1 MGERMEVSMV
11 ILDLS
16 FTFFVWFCRRRS
28 TVLYGCSS
36 FGFSLLR
43 ESLVTGQSHNLPL
56 RLARRSTMLKKTE
69 KLRPTELRMSSQ

>member
-43 ESLVTGQSHNLPL
+43 ESLVTGQSHNLLL
-56 RLARRSTMLKKTE
+56 RPRRSIL
-69 KLRPTELRMSSQ
+69 LRNFIGGSMHKRMCN